1 MFKKENS
8 EENTFEEKIVLC
20 ENVNGEL
27 IKVSKEYDIP
37 LSSLDFDILNVKTY
51 VKLKDE
57 DFIEVDKDVE
67 IQLKDKGFLLNKD
80 LEIKQT
86 YQIKIRKY
94 RFNKDF
100 EILGKIEINK
110 LFTKANFIL
119 SPASEIISFNEIKF
133 YEEMNKKKLRNSLLI
148 NLFDDN
154 LKADIKNLSK
164 IYKEL
169 KEDFKIRLCEG
180 IEPIETIQGKVI
192 FHYKKHKKSVKKEL
206 IYPVK
211 KEEIIIEVI
220 KPKEGRIGRDCRG
233 KVIPVKELEKFEI
246 PNINF
251 DEKAITKKEDN
262 DKIVFVAKED
272 GYVIKEDGKF
282 TIKKELHINQV
293 NIKTGNIS
301 NAEVG
306 VKVDVK
312 EKNALK
318 ESIADD
324 MRVEAEELIVRGNV
338 GNKAKI
344 KSKKLIIEGQTHKNS
359 LIKTISVKINK
370 HKGFIE
376 GKNIEINSL
385 ENGKVI
391 GKNVKIKTA
400 MGGEIIAHNV
410 EIENLLS
417 HTKIYA
423 LNKIIINNLKGEENL
438 LAISPKKVLKD
449 KDAEKL
455 LKEVE
460 VIDRN
465 LDILKREIKKKKE
478 ILDRNKSA
486 YEQLLAIYNE
496 NKKKKKTTNSSVLV
510 KLKEYKY
517 LYENYDKL
525 IKKYKKLQK
534 EKEELLEIVD
544 NLQNAIYN
552 AKIISKTSWKEYN
565 RIEYDLLEPPISLKY
580 DIKGNEGICGFKL
593 KFISETPKIVKIR
606 INNDSGFEGKDI

>member
-20 ENVNGEL
+20 DNVNKEL
-27 IKVSKEYDIP
+27 MKISKEYNIP

-94 RFNKDF
+94 KFNKDF

-148 NLFDDN
+148 NLFDEN

-211 KEEIIIEVI
+211 KDEIIIEVI

-301 NAEVG
+301 NAEDG
-306 VKVDVK
+306 VKVDIK

-318 ESIADD
+318 EAIADD

-359 LIKTISVKINK
+359 LIKTISAKINK

-400 MGGEIIAHNV
+400 IGGEIIAHNV

-460 VIDRN
+460 EIDRN

-496 NKKKKKTTNSSVLV
+496 NKKKKKATNSSVLV

-517 LYENYDKL
+517 LYENYDNL

-534 EKEELLEIVD
+534 EKEELLEIID

-552 AKIISKTSWKEYN
+552 AKIISKTPWKEYN
-565 RIEYDLLEPPISLKY
+565 RIEFDLLEPPVSLKY
-580 DIKGNEGICGFKL
+580 DTKGNEGICGFKL

-606 INNDSGFEGKDI
+606 INNDSSVEGKDI